1 MAERQRNKLDWRW
14 LILIPF
20 IVIAFVL
27 AFRVNKDA
35 VDDSATKILNSLAID
50 NSDAKIKWERYQT
63 TDIEL
68 TEALTISS
76 SGTYHISGSLENAGI
91 TIDAGVSEV
100 RLILDGVSITNN
112 SGPAILCYNAE
123 NLVIELL
130 GDNTLSDGENYLSS
144 YNEDIRSVIY
154 SKADLAFGGTGTLNI
169 EAKHQDGI
177 VGKDDV
183 KFNSGTYNISAPSDA
198 ILGKDSVYIVSGEY
212 KLESVNHSI
221 KSTNTN
227 DYGKGFI
234 LIENGSV
241 DIESSAKG
249 LRAINSI
256 LINGGNVNIDSYD
269 DAVHA
274 ENYVGIAGGKLTVE
288 AGDDAIHANKEVIID
303 GGLVDITKSF
313 EGIEAEFV
321 NINEG
326 TLSIVATDDG
336 INAGDSSDDTSVID
350 PSKPKHDDPAKVDEN
365 CKIAFNGGYTYINSA
380 GDGVD
385 SNGHIY
391 INDGKLVI
399 DGPTDDNN
407 GALDSGLGFITSGGT
422 VVAVGF
428 SGMAGDLGQSS
439 NIFSVSI
446 YFPETQPAGTEIE
459 IKNANDDV
467 IISHTSAK
475 EFNHLAVSTTQF
487 VLGETYN
494 IYLNG
499 EKYQD
504 FKITEIVT
512 TVNANDNLHHNSPKI

>member
-1 MAERQRNKLDWRW
+1 MTERQRSRLDWRW

-20 IVIAFVL
+20 IAIAFVL

-35 VDDSATKILNSLAID
+35 VDDSATKILGSLAID

-63 TDIEL
+63 TNIEL
-68 TEALTISS
+68 AEALNISQ
-76 SGTYHISGSLENAGI
+76 SGTYHLTGVLEDAGI
-91 TIDAGVSEV
+91 TVDAGVGEV
-100 RLILDGVSITNN
+100 RLILDNVSIDNN

-123 NLVIELL
+123 NLVIELI
-130 GDNTLSDGENYLSS
+130 GENTLSDGENYLSS
-144 YNEDIRSVIY
+144 YNEDVRGVIY

-169 EAKHQDGI
+169 DSRYQDGI

-183 KFNSGTYNISAPSDA
+183 KFNSGTYNIAALSDA
-198 ILGKDSVYIVSGEY
+198 ILGKDSVHIVSGKY
-212 KLESVNHSI
+212 NLKSSNHSI

-234 LIENGSV
+234 LVEDGSI
-241 DIESSAKG
+241 DIESSSKG
-249 LRAINSI
+249 LRAINSV
-256 LINGGNVNIDSYD
+256 LINGGNINIDSYD
-269 DAVHA
+269 DAIHA
-274 ENYVGIAGGKLTVE
+274 ENYVGVAGGELTIE
-288 AGDDAIHANKEVIID
+288 AGDDAIHANKEVIVD
-303 GGLVDITKSF
+303 GGLVNITKSF
-313 EGIEAEFV
+313 EGIEAEVV
-321 NINEG
+321 NINDG

-336 INAGDSSDDTSVID
+336 INAGDSSDDISVID
-350 PSKPKHDDPAKVDEN
+350 PSKPKHDDLAKIDEN
-365 CKIAFNGGYTYINSA
+365 CKIVFNGGYTYINSA

-391 INDGKLVI
+391 INDGKLII

-407 GALDSGLGFITSGGT
+407 GSLDSGLGFITSGGT

-439 NIFSVSI
+439 NIFSISI

-459 IKNANDDV
+459 IKNANDDT

-475 EFNHLAVSTTQF
+475 EFNHLAASTTQF

-512 TVNANDNLHHNSPKI
+512 TVSANDNLYHNSPKV